1 MIDTTFRDGQSIAPM
16 KFIAVKKIQERHSNS
31 TVIMSKYSGCNRVLG
46 GILMINPY
54 NVEDI
59 TKAIDAAMKT
69 NSLLSLSF

>member
-16 KFIAVKKIQERHSNS
+16 EFIAVKKIQERHSSS
-31 TVIMSKYSGCNRVLG
+31 TVIMSEYSGCNRALG
-46 GILMINPY
+46 GILRINPY

-69 NSLLSLSF
+69 NRLLS

>member
-16 KFIAVKKIQERHSNS
+16 EFIAVKKIQERHSSS
-31 TVIMSKYSGCNRVLG
+31 TVMMSEYSGCNRALG

-69 NSLLSLSF
+69 NSL